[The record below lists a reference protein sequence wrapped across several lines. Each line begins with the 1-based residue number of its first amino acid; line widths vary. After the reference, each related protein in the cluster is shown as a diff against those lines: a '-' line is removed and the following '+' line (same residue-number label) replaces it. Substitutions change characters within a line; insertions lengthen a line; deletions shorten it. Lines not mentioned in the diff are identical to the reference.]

1 MGRLIVQ
8 KYGGTS
14 VGSPDRILGVA
25 QRVKGYVEKGDK
37 VVVVVSAMSGETNRL
52 VALGEEVWGPQ
63 FNHREL
69 DVLYSS
75 GEQVSVALVSL
86 ALEKVGVTAKSFLA
100 DQIPLRTDG
109 EFGKARIVEIESKSL
124 KEAIAYGIVP
134 VVAGFQGVTA
144 NSLITTLG
152 RGGSDTSAV
161 AVAAALDADECEIC
175 TDVDGVYTADPRIIK
190 KANRLDQITFEEM
203 LELASLGSK
212 VLHPRSVELAG
223 RYKVPLRVVSTFD
236 EGPGT
241 LISFDGDIMEGAVV
255 SGIAHASDEAKIT
268 IEGVADIPGVASK
281 IISPVSAANIDVD
294 MIVQNTSAEGLT
306 DFTFTV
312 KRPDFDEAQ
321 ALLRSVSEDIGARK
335 VSGDPQISKVSV
347 VGVGMRSHAGV
358 ASRVFDALARENI
371 NIQMISTSE
380 IKISVVVDEKYTELA
395 VRSLHEEFGL

>member
-14 VGSPDRILGVA
+14 VGSPERILGVA
-25 QRVKGYVEKGDK
+25 QRVKGYIEKGDK

-86 ALEKVGVTAKSFLA
+86 ALEKVGIPAKSFLA
-100 DQIPLRTDG
+100 GQIPLRTDG
-109 EFGKARIVEIESKSL
+109 EFGKARIIEIESESL
-124 KEAIAYGIVP
+124 KGAIADGIVP
-134 VVAGFQGVTA
+134 VVAGFQGVT
-144 NSLITTLG
+144 SGGLITTLG

-223 RYKVPLRVVSTFD
+223 RHKVPLRVVSTF
-236 EGPGT
+236 EGGQGT
-241 LISFDGDIMEGAVV
+241 LISFDGDDMEGAVV
-255 SGIAHASDEAKIT
+255 SGIAHAADEAKIT

-294 MIVQNTSAEGLT
+294 MIVQNTSADGLT

-312 KRPDFDEAQ
+312 KRPDFDEAL
-321 ALLRSVSEDIGARK
+321 ALLGTVSEEIGARK

-358 ASRVFDALARENI
+358 ASRVFEALAKESI

-395 VRSLHEEFGL
+395 VRSLHEEFDL

>member
-14 VGSPDRILGVA
+14 VGNPERILGVA
-25 QRVKGYVEKGDK
+25 QRVKGYVDKGEK

-75 GEQVSVALVSL
+75 GEQVSVALLSL

-124 KEAIAYGIVP
+124 KEAIADGIVP

-144 NSLITTLG
+144 DSLITTLG

-223 RYKVPLRVVSTFD
+223 RHKVPLRVVSTFD

-241 LISFDGDIMEGAVV
+241 LISFDGDNMEGAVV

-312 KRPDFDEAQ
+312 KRPDFDEAL

-358 ASRVFDALARENI
+358 ASRVFEALARENI

-395 VRSLHEEFGL
+395 VRSLHEEFDL

>member
-1 MGRLIVQ
+1 MGRVIVQ

-14 VGSPDRILGVA
+14 VGSPERILGVA
-25 QRVKGYVEKGDK
+25 QRVKGYIDKGDK

-52 VALGEEVWGPQ
+52 VALGENVWGQ
-63 FNHREL
+63 QLNHSEL

-75 GEQVSVALVSL
+75 GEQVSIALVSL
-86 ALEKVGVTAKSFLA
+86 ALEKIGVQAKSFLA
-100 DQIPLRTDG
+100 DQIPLRTDE
-109 EFGKARIVEIESKSL
+109 EFGKARIIEIGKESL
-124 KEAIAYGIVP
+124 EQAITNGIVP
-134 VVAGFQGVTA
+134 VVAGFQGITTDGRV
-144 NSLITTLG
+144 TTLG

-175 TDVDGVYTADPRIIK
+175 TDVDGVYTADPRIIR

-223 RYKVPLRVVSTFD
+223 RHKVPLRVVSTFD

-241 LISFDGDIMEGAVV
+241 LISFGGDNMEGAVV
-255 SGIAHASDEAKIT
+255 SGIAHSSDEAKIT

-312 KRPDFDEAQ
+312 KRPDFDEALE
-321 ALLRSVSEDIGARK
+321 LLRSVSEDIGARK

-358 ASRVFDALARENI
+358 ASRVFEALARENI

-395 VRSLHEEFGL
+395 VRSLHGEFNL

>member
-14 VGSPDRILGVA
+14 VGNPERILGVA
-25 QRVKGYVEKGDK
+25 QRVKGYVDKGEK

-75 GEQVSVALVSL
+75 GEQVSVALLSL

-124 KEAIAYGIVP
+124 KEAIADGIVP

-144 NSLITTLG
+144 DSLITTLG

-223 RYKVPLRVVSTFD
+223 RHKVPLRVVSTFD

-241 LISFDGDIMEGAVV
+241 LISFDGDNMEGAVV

-312 KRPDFDEAQ
+312 KRPDFDEAL

-395 VRSLHEEFGL
+395 VRSLHLEFNL